1 MDLGRI
7 RRQCCGHPG
16 EITVTRRSAS
26 RYKLPL
32 LSRSTG
38 ANEKIFPFIDEIAA
52 DCPRKQRLSDYDPC
66 AAQCP
71 DLAKVLR

>member
-7 RRQCCGHPG
+7 RRQCCGYTG

-32 LSRSTG
+32 LSRSRG
-38 ANEKIFPFIDEIAA
+38 ATKSYS
-52 DCPRKQRLSDYDPC
+52 RLSM
-66 AAQCP
+66 
-71 DLAKVLR
+71 R